1 MTKTVRIENACT
13 SNFKVRVLI
22 QDRKYKAEG
31 PEEWETVKT
40 VTLDYPTAMM
50 SNEYI
55 TSSRRMI
62 VEEYT

>member
-1 MTKTVRIENACT
+1 MTKSVRIENACT

-22 QDRKYKAEG
+22 QDKQFNADG
-31 PEEWETVKT
+31 TDEWKTVKT

-55 TSSRRMI
+55 HSSRRMI
-62 VEEYT
+62 VEEYV